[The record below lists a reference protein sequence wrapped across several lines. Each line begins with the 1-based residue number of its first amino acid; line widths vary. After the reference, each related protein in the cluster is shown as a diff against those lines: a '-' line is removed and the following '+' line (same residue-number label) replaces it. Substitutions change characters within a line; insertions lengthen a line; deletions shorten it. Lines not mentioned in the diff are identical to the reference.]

1 MATLGGTRCD
11 ETETTRNSA
20 ARLVPCESGQLC
32 VLSARARSV
41 CGQSFE
47 ILCECDKA
55 HHRTQTETTQ
65 TETKRGLGS
74 PWAGTIAMIDL
85 RLPTGSP
92 TTSTTRLPPLPSPPP
107 CLPPPPAQSGTES
120 FSPRCIVF
128 NFNMIWF
135 LRKQISSHCRV
146 ATEHRARVQ
155 RPSVRTGP
163 ARPRSRTST
172 ATTSKVNK
180 HVNKVRT
187 RKMNPSEK

>member
-1 MATLGGTRCD
+1 M
-11 ETETTRNSA
+11 N
-20 ARLVPCESGQLC
+20 
-32 VLSARARSV
+32 ARAR
-41 CGQSFE
+41 GT
-47 ILCECDKA
+47 A
-55 HHRTQTETTQ
+55 
-65 TETKRGLGS
+65 RGLRS
-74 PWAGTIAMIDL
+74 PWAGTVATIDL
-85 RLPTGSP
+85 RLFMGSP

-107 CLPPPPAQSGTES
+107 CPPPPPAQSGTES

-172 ATTSKVNK
+172 GTTSKVNK
-180 HVNKVRT
+180 HVKTKYKQGNESQREMKCEKT
-187 RKMNPSEK
+187 PSSQDTSLHGPSR